1 MNDIK
6 KYEIIIKDL
15 QYKNKELEV
24 RNDLL
29 IKYIEKLEL
38 YFQKNNLMN
47 DRIKYF
53 NYATNEEIKSLK
65 DYKDNMF
72 AVEIPGT
79 RLLIKSDLGYK
90 DFLEG
95 SEE

>member
-1 MNDIK
+1 MDDIK
-6 KYEIIIKDL
+6 KYEIVIKDL
-15 QYKNKELEV
+15 QRKNKELEV

-29 IKYIEKLEL
+29 IKYTEKLEL
-38 YFQKNNLMN
+38 YFQESNLMN
-47 DRIKYF
+47 DKIKYI

-72 AVEIPGT
+72 VVEIPET

-95 SEE
+95 SDE